1 MTLSDF
7 FRYLATDERT
17 SGLSAE
23 LADAFRLQAVP
34 VPKPAPHPVGSR

>member
-7 FRYLATDERT
+7 FRYLATHQRT

-23 LADAFRLQAVP
+23 LADAFRLQAVQTTRP
-34 VPKPAPHPVGSR
+34 VPHPAGSR